1 MVPDGG
7 AQGDLRPWKPP
18 VISANLGRSDSDKGD
33 ASMTDSATTTTGHVG
48 GAGLDTD
55 TLMMML
61 DALGEFVSH
70 ALPPKLQLDLDRD
83 DVCPEDIVRAM
94 SDPNQLGVQLIFVP
108 EAYGGMDGGAYDS
121 YRVCEVMARHDIG
134 LATAV
139 FATFLGSDPI
149 LVGATEEQKLRWLGA
164 IAEQGLVF
172 AYGATEPEA
181 GSDLGAMKTV
191 ATRIEEDG
199 VITGYRIN
207 GRKQWISN
215 GSIADVA
222 TILARTPDGASWF
235 TVPKDTPGFTAGIPE
250 DKHGLRLS
258 NTAALFLDDVEV
270 PADHLIGGVEGKG
283 LVQAQQ
289 VFGYTR
295 LMVAAFGLGGGWEAL
310 DRAIAYSLER
320 VQGGSPLAEKQ
331 GFTHKLIVP
340 HAVRLEAARS
350 YIEDTADKIDRGLGE
365 NGAMN
370 CEGAIAKL
378 MATEAG
384 NAAAD
389 AAIQAHGGYG
399 YTREY
404 VVEKIKRDVRITTIY
419 EGTSEIMEMT
429 IGRDRWQQ
437 HLKSNGAYYNDRAA
451 ALKALHRTHPTVGAD
466 HAALASQA
474 LAAVLESC
482 RVARLTRNQHVLFR
496 LGELIM
502 YAECAEVFAQRAAR
516 ALDGNAHEKS
526 LDRFDGEALA
536 AMSRVFGR
544 EAAHRVGQEGVRW
557 VAGSVTAGSADVG
570 PLLASIPH
578 DAIRTAQAGLV
589 ADMDLVAD
597 VLYGRSPR

>member
-1 MVPDGG
+1 MTESLMV
-7 AQGDLRPWKPP
+7 
-18 VISANLGRSDSDKGD
+18 
-33 ASMTDSATTTTGHVG
+33 TDGHVAP
-48 GAGLDTD
+48 AGLDPD
-55 TLMMML
+55 TLVMML

-70 ALPPKLQLDLDRD
+70 ALPAKLQLELDHD
-83 DVCPEDIVRAM
+83 DICPEDIVRAM
-94 SDPNQLGVQLIFVP
+94 SDPNQLGVQLVFVP
-108 EAYGGMDGGAYDS
+108 EAYGGMDGGAFDS

-149 LVGATEEQKLRWLGA
+149 LFGATEEQKQRWLGA

-172 AYGATEPEA
+172 AYGATEPDA
-181 GSDLGAMKTV
+181 GSDLGAMKTTAV
-191 ATRIEEDG
+191 RIEEDG
-199 VITGYRIN
+199 VVTGYRIN

-215 GSIADVA
+215 GSIADVV
-222 TILARTPDGASWF
+222 TILARTPDGPSWF
-235 TVPKDTPGFTAGIPE
+235 VVPKETPGLTAAHPE

-270 PADHLIGGVEGKG
+270 PADHLIGEVEGKG
-283 LVQAQQ
+283 LIQAQQ

-295 LMVAAFGLGGGWEAL
+295 VMVAAFGLGGGWEAL
-310 DRAIAYSLER
+310 DRSIQYSLER
-320 VQGGSPLAEKQ
+320 QQGGAPLAEKQ

-350 YIEDTADKIDRGLGE
+350 YIEDTADKIDSGLGE

-370 CEGAIAKL
+370 TEGAIAKL

-429 IGRDRWQQ
+429 IARDRWQQ
-437 HLKSNGAYYNDRAA
+437 HLKTSGTYYRDRAA
-451 ALKALHRTHPTVGAD
+451 ELVRLDATHPTVGAG
-466 HAALASQA
+466 HAALAIQA
-474 LAAVLESC
+474 LAAVLEAC

-496 LGELIM
+496 LGELITH
-502 YAECAEVFAQRAAR
+502 AECAEVFARRAAT
-516 ALDGNAHEKS
+516 ALDGNRHEKS
-526 LDRFDGEALA
+526 PDRFDGPALA
-536 AMSRVFGR
+536 AMSRVFAR
-544 EAAHRVGQEGVRW
+544 EAAQKVGQEGVRW
-557 VAGSVTAGSADVG
+557 VAGSVDADSADVA
-570 PLLASIPH
+570 PLLATIPH
-578 DAIRTAQAGLV
+578 DAIRSSQSGLLADMNHV
-589 ADMDLVAD
+589 ADL
-597 VLYGRSPR
+597 LYGRAT